1 MDSLNLEALLGGRK
15 TRTSSK
21 PKKTTRRH
29 KGGALLPELLVDTPE
44 DLTKYLGTIK
54 DAVSKPEGYALED
67 IDKIVEV
74 LTLALKKNLPKSETS
89 AAPGEASASEL
100 PASASAS
107 VPENAIGGGK
117 RKSTKPKRK

>member
-29 KGGALLPELLVDTPE
+29 RGGALSGLLVDTPE
-44 DLTKYLGTIK
+44 NLTKSLGTIK
-54 DAVSKPEGYALED
+54 DAVSKPQGYALED
-67 IDKIVEV
+67 IDNIVAV
-74 LTLALKKNLPKSETS
+74 LTEALKQNLPKSETS
-89 AAPGEASASEL
+89 AAPVEASAAPVE
-100 PASASAS
+100 ASTAPLAPGDST
-107 VPENAIGGGK
+107 GGGK